1 MLAEPDWL
9 RELLKYI
16 DIRLNFPWIG
26 KRGPITGNSLHPM
39 LRQLYSVL
47 LLLAVPFIILRLY
60 LKSIALPAYRDRI
73 GERFARFDSPANW
86 SDEKPTIWIHAVS
99 VGEVVAAAPLVK
111 ALQPQKT
118 NIVLTTTTPTG
129 SDRVRAMFGDSLFH
143 VYVPYDLGFL
153 VRRFI
158 RQLGPRLLIIMETEL
173 WPNMLHYSQQQGV
186 RLLLANARLSEKSA
200 AGYRRF
206 AGLTRRMLQALD
218 HIAAQAQSDADRFL
232 ALGANADAVSV
243 TGSLKFYVEVGGNED
258 SASALLESVKASDR
272 PVIIAAS
279 TREGEEEKVIAAF
292 KKIKKDAPQPLLLLV
307 PRHPERFDKVAR
319 LCADEG
325 LIVKRRSS
333 AASLEST
340 TDVVLGDSMGELLN
354 YYQLADIAFVGGSLV
369 DTGCQNVL
377 EPAAVGLPIV
387 VGPSQF
393 NFATICQQLEAAG
406 ALITVQ
412 DSNGLAEQL
421 QQLLND
427 PEHREAMGKAGSRLV
442 NDNREALPQL
452 TRIVSELLAQS

>member
-1 MLAEPDWL
+1 
-9 RELLKYI
+9 
-16 DIRLNFPWIG
+16 
-26 KRGPITGNSLHPM
+26 M

-47 LLLAVPFIILRLY
+47 LLLAVPFIVLRLY
-60 LKSIALPAYRDRI
+60 LKSIALPAYRYRI
-73 GERFARFDSPANW
+73 GERFARFDSPVNW
-86 SDEKPTIWIHAVS
+86 PGDKPTIWVHAVS

-111 ALQPQKT
+111 VLQAQGT

-129 SDRVRAMFGDSLFH
+129 SDRVQAMFGDSLFH

-158 RQLGPRLLIIMETEL
+158 KQLKPSLLIIMETEL
-173 WPNMLHYSQQQGV
+173 WPNMLHHSRQQGV
-186 RLLLANARLSEKSA
+186 KLLLANARLSEKSA

-206 AGLTRRMLQALD
+206 AGLTGRMLHALD

-243 TGSLKFYVEVGGNED
+243 TGSLKFYVEVGSDGD
-258 SASALLESVKASDR
+258 SPSAIFESVAASNR

-292 KKIKKDAPQPLLLLV
+292 KKVKEDTRRPLLLLV
-307 PRHPERFDKVAR
+307 PRHPERFDKVAKQ
-319 LCADEG
+319 CVDEG
-325 LIVKRRSS
+325 LTLQRRSS
-333 AASLEST
+333 DTALELT
-340 TDVVLGDSMGELLN
+340 TDVLLGDSMGELLR
-354 YYQLADIAFVGGSLV
+354 YYKLADIAFVGGSLV

-377 EPAAVGLPIV
+377 EPAAVGLPIL

-393 NFATICQQLEAAG
+393 NFATICEQLEAAG
-406 ALITVQ
+406 ALTTVQ
-412 DSNGLAEQL
+412 DANGLAEQL

-427 PEHREAMGKAGSRLV
+427 PEKRLAMGTAGSRLV
-442 NDNREALPQL
+442 NDNRQALPQL
-452 TRIVSELLAQS
+452 SKIVDDLLAQS